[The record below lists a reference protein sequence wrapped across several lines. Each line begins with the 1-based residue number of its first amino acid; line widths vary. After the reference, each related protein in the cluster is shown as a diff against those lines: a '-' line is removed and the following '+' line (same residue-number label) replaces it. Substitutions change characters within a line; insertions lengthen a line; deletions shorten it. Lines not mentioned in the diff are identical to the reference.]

1 MVKTL
6 LLVFTIAVTLFTTSS
21 GHPRGRR
28 QLFFSAHCLTEIVTK
43 GGSLPQIIS
52 YPRQAVEATTMAREV
67 TAQTRQ
73 ELVSAVRERY
83 RVSSREEKALFVNF
97 FQPSFK
103 LAEKTRVGA
112 RVSKRYHAP
121 QTPCPRL
128 LTSGAVSEQVKA
140 RLREIAQTLDP
151 LQLLDE
157 IRKMQH
163 HLVALADG
171 GQPYTPPQAPE
182 ELARFLASLSTAW
195 RTGEVRPTH
204 CTKPKPPRHWRTR
217 KDPFES
223 VWSEI
228 CRWLEAEPDQTGLH
242 LFQRLQGTYPGVFPD
257 GQLRTLQRRLKDWR
271 TQAARRLVFGVQ
283 HDTFKTVDPGKISSE
298 AASKILI

>member
-1 MVKTL
+1 MEQKNGSVVRR
-6 LLVFTIAVTLFTTSS
+6 LV
-21 GHPRGRR
+21 GYRR
-28 QLFFSAHCLTEIVTK
+28 LEGLA
-43 GGSLPQIIS
+43 
-52 YPRQAVEATTMAREV
+52 AAEALSRLY
-67 TAQTRQ
+67 TA
-73 ELVSAVRERY
+73 
-83 RVSSREEKALFVNF
+83 SRLFVNF

-103 LAEKTRVGA
+103 LVEKTRVGA

-121 QTPCPRL
+121 QTPCARL

-157 IRKMQH
+157 IRQMQH

-171 GQPYTPPQAPE
+171 GQPYTPPQARDE

-195 RTGEVRPTH
+195 CTGEVRPTH
-204 CTKPKPPRHWRTR
+204 CAKRKPPRHWRTR

-242 LFQRLQGTYPGVFPD
+242 LFQRLQRTYPGVFPD

-271 TQAARRLVFGVQ
+271 TQAARRLVFGVE
-283 HDTFKTVDPGKISSE
+283 HNTFKTVDPGKILSE
-298 AASKILI
+298 AAGKILM